1 MWFPIILAIHGTS
14 LYSNNMLISTDNKG
28 MLAFFWFGMKV
39 VHLGMISAGMVAYLY
54 EYKPLFHPLA

>member
-1 MWFPIILAIHGTS
+1 
-14 LYSNNMLISTDNKG
+14 MLISTDNKG